1 MTLGNVFGCIGLIFA
16 GILLFCMVVLWLQK
30 RFPNKEFDER
40 QQVSR
45 GKACELGLLVGVVYF
60 LAIMPAMIGQV
71 DGEKKIEP
79 YLLVFFG
86 VMLETMVMS
95 TYGLL
100 THSYL
105 SFQQKPIFS
114 MFGFLACGIMN
125 LLSFAT
131 NWERFG
137 GLTLTGHGTL
147 AWAALIAG
155 CCFLYL
161 ALVILIQQL
170 FKEKE

>member
-1 MTLGNVFGCIGLIFA
+1 MSLGKVFGCIGLIFA
-16 GILLFCMVVLWLQK
+16 GILLFCLAVLWLQK
-30 RFPNKEFDER
+30 RFPSKEFDER

-45 GKACELGLLVGVVYF
+45 GKAGELGLLVGVVYF
-60 LAIMPAMIGQV
+60 LAIMPVMIGQV
-71 DGEKKIEP
+71 DGEKTIEP

-105 SFQQKPIFS
+105 SFQQKPIRTS
-114 MFGFLACGIMN
+114 LGFLLCGVVN
-125 LLSFAT
+125 LLTFAT
-131 NWERFG
+131 NWERFD
-137 GLTLTGHGTL
+137 GLSFVGHGTF